1 MRDPKTTVRF
11 PYDCDYTRI
20 QSCISHNIDVIIGK
34 QLSKIPNVLQNINI
48 STIVLN
54 ILYL

>member
-20 QSCISHNIDVIIGK
+20 SSISHNIDVIIGK
-34 QLSKIPNVLQNINI
+34 QLRKIPNVLQNINI

>member
-1 MRDPKTTVRF
+1 MRDPKTKLRF

-20 QSCISHNIDVIIGK
+20 SGISHNIDVIIGK
-34 QLSKIPNVLQNINI
+34 QLRKIPNVLQNINI

-54 ILYL
+54 ISYL